1 MRTRLGDRGSV
12 SAELAVALPAILL
25 LVGLC
30 VGALSA
36 ASRQVRLQDAVAD
49 AARLVA
55 RGEDE
60 GRAFSLVG
68 GAVHGAA
75 VELRRDGDL
84 VCVLASAPVGLPL
97 PGARFTAD
105 ACALDGGR

>member
-1 MRTRLGDRGSV
+1 MSARLGDRGSV
-12 SAELAVALPAILL
+12 SAEFAVALPAILL
-25 LVGLC
+25 LVALC

-55 RGEDE
+55 RGEEE
-60 GRAFSLVG
+60 GRAFALVG
-68 GAVHGAA
+68 DA
-75 VELRRDGDL
+75 VEGATVEVHRDGDL
-84 VCVLASAPVGLPL
+84 VCVIASVPVGMPL
-97 PGARFTAD
+97 PGARFAAD